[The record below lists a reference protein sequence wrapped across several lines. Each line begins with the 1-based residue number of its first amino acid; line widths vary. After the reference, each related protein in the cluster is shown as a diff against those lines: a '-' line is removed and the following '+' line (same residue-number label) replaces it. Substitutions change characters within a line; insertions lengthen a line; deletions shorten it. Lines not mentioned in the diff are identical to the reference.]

1 MTDLAPMQSIALVVR
16 PDFQVMSLAAL
27 SAFEFANVVAEQK
40 LYDIHLLSEHG
51 GPVATSAL
59 FTSVSTQPLGQTQ
72 FDTVLISGAM
82 DRSSASSRINEF
94 LLQAYANCRRVGAL
108 CVGAFALAEAGLLDG
123 RRATVHWARARE
135 MREKFPAIKVEEDRI
150 FVVDGKVWTS
160 AGMSAALD
168 LTIGMVEKDHGPD
181 IARKV
186 AQHLVLYHRRAGG
199 QSQHSAMLEM
209 SPGSDRIQVSLDYAR
224 KNLRRELSVEELADA
239 ACLSPR
245 QFSRSFRAQT
255 GVSPAKA
262 VENLRLEAA
271 RLMMEQGRKSLEAV
285 AQETGFGDR
294 ERMRRAFVRVYGQ
307 TPQSLRRSLGPVA
320 DAF

>member
-1 MTDLAPMQSIALVVR
+1 MQTVALIVR

-27 SAFEFANVVAEQK
+27 SAFEFANVAAEKK

-51 GPVATSAL
+51 GLVAASSL
-59 FTSVSTQPLGQTQ
+59 FTSVSTQPLDNAQ

-82 DRSSASSRINEF
+82 DKSSASPTINAF
-94 LLQAYANCRRVGAL
+94 LIEAYANCRRVGAL

-135 MREKFPAIKVEEDRI
+135 MRENFPAIKVEEDRI
-150 FVVDGKVWTS
+150 YIIDGKIWTS

-168 LTIGMVEKDHGPD
+168 LTIGMVEKDHGAEL
-181 IARKV
+181 ARKV
-186 AQHLVLYHRRAGG
+186 SQHLVLYHRRAGG

-209 SPGSDRIQVSLDYAR
+209 SPSSDRIQISLAFAR

-245 QFSRSFRAQT
+245 QFSRSFRAET
-255 GVSPAKA
+255 GISPAKA

-271 RLMMEQGRKSLEAV
+271 RLMMEQGRHSLEAV
-285 AQETGFGDR
+285 ASETGFGDR
-294 ERMRRAFVRVYGQ
+294 ERMRRAFLRVYGQ
-307 TPQSLRRSLGPVA
+307 SPQSLRRSFGPVV

>member
-1 MTDLAPMQSIALVVR
+1 MTDRAPMQSIALVVR

-27 SAFEFANVVAEQK
+27 SAFEFANVVAEEK

-51 GPVATSAL
+51 GQVATSAL
-59 FTSVSTQPLGQTQ
+59 FTSVSTQPLGQAQ
-72 FDTVLISGAM
+72 FDTVLVSGAM

-150 FVVDGKVWTS
+150 FIVDGKVWTS

-168 LTIGMVEKDHGPD
+168 LTIGMVEKDHGPEM
-181 IARKV
+181 ARKV

-224 KNLRRELSVEELADA
+224 KNLRRELTVDELADA

-245 QFSRSFRAQT
+245 QFSRAFRAQT

-294 ERMRRAFVRVYGQ
+294 DRMRRAFVRVYGQ

>member
-1 MTDLAPMQSIALVVR
+1 MQTVALIVR

-27 SAFEFANVVAEQK
+27 SAFEFANVAAEER

-51 GPVATSAL
+51 GLVAASAL
-59 FTSVSTQPLGQTQ
+59 YTSVSTQALDKAEY
-72 FDTVLISGAM
+72 DTVLISGAM
-82 DRSSASSRINEF
+82 DRSDATPAINAF
-94 LLQAYANCRRVGAL
+94 LLQAYARCRRVGAL

-123 RRATVHWARARE
+123 RRATVHWARAQE
-135 MREKFPAIKVEEDRI
+135 MRRKFPAIKVEEDRI
-150 FVVDGKVWTS
+150 YIIDGKIWTS

-168 LTIGMVEKDHGPD
+168 LTLGMVEKDHGAEL
-181 IARKV
+181 ARKV

-209 SPGSDRIQVSLDYAR
+209 SPSSDRVQMALDYAR

-245 QFSRSFRAQT
+245 QFSRTFRAQT
-255 GVSPAKA
+255 GTSPAKA

-271 RLMMEQGRKSLEAV
+271 RLMMEQGRLPLETV
-285 AQETGFGDR
+285 ASETGFGDR
-294 ERMRRAFVRVYGQ
+294 ERMRRAFLRVYGQ
-307 TPQSLRRSLGPVA
+307 SPQSLRRSSGPTVEV
-320 DAF
+320 F

>member
-1 MTDLAPMQSIALVVR
+1 MQSIALIVR

-27 SAFEFANVVAEQK
+27 SAFEFADVVAEEK
-40 LYDIHLLSEHG
+40 LYDVHLLSEHG
-51 GPVATSAL
+51 GQVAASGL
-59 FTSVSTQPLGQTQ
+59 FTSVSTQPLGRAQ
-72 FDTVLISGAM
+72 FDTVLVSGAM
-82 DRSSASSRINEF
+82 DRSPASSRINEF

-135 MREKFPAIKVEEDRI
+135 MRERFPAIKVEEDRI
-150 FVVDGKVWTS
+150 FIVDGKVWTS

-181 IARKV
+181 IAHKV

-224 KNLRRELSVEELADA
+224 KNLRRELSVDELADA

-294 ERMRRAFVRVYGQ
+294 ERMRRAFMRVYGQ

>member
-1 MTDLAPMQSIALVVR
+1 MTDRAPMQSIALIVR

-27 SAFEFANVVAEQK
+27 SAFEFANVVAEKK

-51 GPVATSAL
+51 GQVATSAL
-59 FTSVSTQPLGQTQ
+59 FTSVSTQPLGQAQ
-72 FDTVLISGAM
+72 FDTVLVSGAM
-82 DRSSASSRINEF
+82 DQSPASSRINEF

-135 MREKFPAIKVEEDRI
+135 LREQFPAIKVEEDRI
-150 FVVDGKVWTS
+150 FIVDGKVWTS

-168 LTIGMVEKDHGPD
+168 LTIGMVEKDHGPEM
-181 IARKV
+181 ARKV

-224 KNLRRELSVEELADA
+224 KNLRRELSVDELADA

-255 GVSPAKA
+255 GISPAKA

-294 ERMRRAFVRVYGQ
+294 ERMRRAFMRVYGQ

>member
-1 MTDLAPMQSIALVVR
+1 MQSIALVVR

-27 SAFEFANVVAEQK
+27 SAFEFANVVAEEK

-51 GPVATSAL
+51 GQVATSAL
-59 FTSVSTQPLGQTQ
+59 FTSVSTQPLGQAQ
-72 FDTVLISGAM
+72 FDTVLVSGAM

-135 MREKFPAIKVEEDRI
+135 MREQFPAIKVEEDRI
-150 FVVDGKVWTS
+150 FIVDGKVWTS

-168 LTIGMVEKDHGPD
+168 LTIGMVEKDHGPEM
-181 IARKV
+181 ARKV

-209 SPGSDRIQVSLDYAR
+209 SPGADRIQVSLDYAR
-224 KNLRRELSVEELADA
+224 KNLRRELSVDELADA

>member
-59 FTSVSTQPLGQTQ
+59 FTSVSTQALGQAQ

>member
-1 MTDLAPMQSIALVVR
+1 MQTVALIVR

-27 SAFEFANVVAEQK
+27 SAFEFANLAAEEK

-51 GPVATSAL
+51 GLVAASAL
-59 FTSVSTQPLGQTQ
+59 YTSVATQPLDKAQ

-82 DRSSASSRINEF
+82 DRSMASPAINSF
-94 LLQAYANCRRVGAL
+94 LIDAYANCRRMGAL

-123 RRATVHWARARE
+123 RRATVHWARAME
-135 MREKFPAIKVEEDRI
+135 MRKDYPAIKVEEDRI
-150 FVVDGKVWTS
+150 YIIDGKIWTS

-168 LTIGMVEKDHGPD
+168 LTIGMVEKDHGAD
-181 IARKV
+181 LARKV

-209 SPGSDRIQVSLDYAR
+209 SPSSDRIQMALDYAR

-255 GVSPAKA
+255 GTSPAKA
-262 VENLRLEAA
+262 IENLRLEAA
-271 RLMMEQGRKSLEAV
+271 RLMMEQGRQPLETV
-285 AQETGFGDR
+285 ASETGFGDR
-294 ERMRRAFVRVYGQ
+294 ERMRRAFMRVYGQ
-307 TPQSLRRSLGPVA
+307 SPQSLRRSAGPAV